1 MSVSDPFL
9 KRPLLT
15 LVVSVLILLAGLL
28 SLANL
33 DVENLPPIAPSRVS
47 VSANYPGASAE
58 VVEQGVTNLMERQL
72 NSLERLETITSSSS
86 ANGARVQLSFRGNQ
100 GELDQINVQNE
111 ASLISRQLPQPVSRQ
126 GLRVRRSSSD
136 LLMVLSFSD
145 NTNTYSRAF
154 ISSWVDRQGRE
165 PLLRINGVG
174 DVVLF
179 GSSDLAY
186 RLWLDATQLSRFELT
201 IEDVKTALRRENVL
215 AALGQVGDAPSPEG
229 QQYTLPLRMEG
240 RLRSQQELENLIVKP
255 LGGGNS
261 VRLQDLGT
269 VSLGEE
275 RYGSIARNLDGQA
288 AVAVGIYQRDGS
300 NALAVSRSVEE
311 LLNQASLDFP
321 PGLEVETIV
330 DYASNVQESINQAIA
345 ALRDAVL
352 LVFAVLLLGLGN
364 WRLALI
370 TAVAIPVALVGS
382 FTVLKLSGGT
392 LNAFTLFGLVL
403 ATGVVVDDAIVVSED
418 IGRRIS
424 GGAPPFRAAREAMN
438 ELSGAVI
445 ATSLVL
451 IVVFLPVLVMPGS
464 LGRLYQPLAV
474 VISSTILFSTINALS
489 FTPVASAVLLGRS
502 FGPAP
507 KQAERLQRWLSRSS
521 QWLDAL
527 QQPYQRLL
535 ERTLRRRRLVLSLL
549 GAGLLITA
557 IGLRALP
564 TGFVPQ
570 EDGGQIRGVVVLPE
584 GASLERT
591 QKAME
596 RVQQA
601 VATEPL
607 VRYGNFYAGR
617 SFGDSA
623 PNKGIFFLRLKP
635 LNQRSKST
643 SDVVERLNPALQQAM
658 AGDGRVILSQP
669 QPVRGFG
676 SEGGISLNLLDVSGG
691 RLSLQQFGDEADD
704 FIAVAMASGRFERVG
719 TRFSANAPSLEVI
732 PDRQQLAAVGVS
744 LEEVVAVIGDSFGST
759 YVNDTFSD
767 ARVRRVI
774 VQLQG
779 RDRSSPA
786 DVLRLLVRNRDGTLI
801 PLSNLVRLEPTTGPT
816 SINHSE
822 LSRAISIRAQA
833 KRGVSS
839 GQAMATLER
848 VQQQR
853 NSPIT
858 ELQFTG
864 LSLEEQRAG
873 GGTWKLFGLGLL
885 VVYLLLAALYESAID
900 PLIILITVPLAL
912 LGVVLGL
919 ATRGLFL
926 DVYGQVGILV
936 LISLAAKNGILIVEF
951 ANQRVKRGVAVATAI
966 REAASLRL
974 RPILLTGVS
983 SLAGFLP
990 LVLASGAGAARSI
1003 SIGTVAFSGLLAS
1016 TALSLLVLPVVYEI
1030 VKSWEMKRTQKL
1042 G

>member
-1 MSVSDPFL
+1 
-9 KRPLLT
+9 
-15 LVVSVLILLAGLL
+15 
-28 SLANL
+28 
-33 DVENLPPIAPSRVS
+33 
-47 VSANYPGASAE
+47 
-58 VVEQGVTNLMERQL
+58 
-72 NSLERLETITSSSS
+72 
-86 ANGARVQLSFRGNQ
+86 
-100 GELDQINVQNE
+100 
-111 ASLISRQLPQPVSRQ
+111 
-126 GLRVRRSSSD
+126 
-136 LLMVLSFSD
+136 
-145 NTNTYSRAF
+145 
-154 ISSWVDRQGRE
+154 
-165 PLLRINGVG
+165 
-174 DVVLF
+174 
-179 GSSDLAY
+179 
-186 RLWLDATQLSRFELT
+186 
-201 IEDVKTALRRENVL
+201 
-215 AALGQVGDAPSPEG
+215 
-229 QQYTLPLRMEG
+229 
-240 RLRSQQELENLIVKP
+240 
-255 LGGGNS
+255 
-261 VRLQDLGT
+261 
-269 VSLGEE
+269 
-275 RYGSIARNLDGQA
+275 
-288 AVAVGIYQRDGS
+288 
-300 NALAVSRSVEE
+300 
-311 LLNQASLDFP
+311 
-321 PGLEVETIV
+321 
-330 DYASNVQESINQAIA
+330 
-345 ALRDAVL
+345 
-352 LVFAVLLLGLGN
+352 
-364 WRLALI
+364 
-370 TAVAIPVALVGS
+370 
-382 FTVLKLSGGT
+382 
-392 LNAFTLFGLVL
+392 
-403 ATGVVVDDAIVVSED
+403 
-418 IGRRIS
+418 
-424 GGAPPFRAAREAMN
+424 
-438 ELSGAVI
+438 
-445 ATSLVL
+445 
-451 IVVFLPVLVMPGS
+451 
-464 LGRLYQPLAV
+464 
-474 VISSTILFSTINALS
+474 
-489 FTPVASAVLLGRS
+489 
-502 FGPAP
+502 
-507 KQAERLQRWLSRSS
+507 
-521 QWLDAL
+521 
-527 QQPYQRLL
+527 
-535 ERTLRRRRLVLSLL
+535 
-549 GAGLLITA
+549 
-557 IGLRALP
+557 
-564 TGFVPQ
+564 
-570 EDGGQIRGVVVLPE
+570 
-584 GASLERT
+584 
-591 QKAME
+591 ME

-601 VATEPL
+601 VASEPL

-704 FIAVAMASGRFERVG
+704 FIAAAMASGRFERVG

-900 PLIILITVPLAL
+900 PVIILITVPLAL

>member
-1 MSVSDPFL
+1 M
-9 KRPLLT
+9 
-15 LVVSVLILLAGLL
+15 
-28 SLANL
+28 
-33 DVENLPPIAPSRVS
+33 
-47 VSANYPGASAE
+47 
-58 VVEQGVTNLMERQL
+58 
-72 NSLERLETITSSSS
+72 
-86 ANGARVQLSFRGNQ
+86 
-100 GELDQINVQNE
+100 
-111 ASLISRQLPQPVSRQ
+111 
-126 GLRVRRSSSD
+126 
-136 LLMVLSFSD
+136 
-145 NTNTYSRAF
+145 
-154 ISSWVDRQGRE
+154 
-165 PLLRINGVG
+165 
-174 DVVLF
+174 
-179 GSSDLAY
+179 
-186 RLWLDATQLSRFELT
+186 
-201 IEDVKTALRRENVL
+201 
-215 AALGQVGDAPSPEG
+215 
-229 QQYTLPLRMEG
+229 
-240 RLRSQQELENLIVKP
+240 
-255 LGGGNS
+255 
-261 VRLQDLGT
+261 
-269 VSLGEE
+269 
-275 RYGSIARNLDGQA
+275 
-288 AVAVGIYQRDGS
+288 
-300 NALAVSRSVEE
+300 
-311 LLNQASLDFP
+311 
-321 PGLEVETIV
+321 
-330 DYASNVQESINQAIA
+330 
-345 ALRDAVL
+345 L

-382 FTVLKLSGGT
+382 FTLLKLSGGT

-424 GGAPPFRAAREAMN
+424 GGAKPFRAAREAMD

-489 FTPVASAVLLGRS
+489 FTPVASAVLLGKS
-502 FGPAP
+502 FRPAP
-507 KQAERLQRWLSRSS
+507 KQVERLRRGLARSS

-535 ERTLRRRRLVLSLL
+535 ERALRRRRLVLSLL

-591 QKAME
+591 QSAMQ

-635 LNQRSKST
+635 LQQRSTST
-643 SDVVERLNPALQQAM
+643 SEVVERLNPALQRAM

-704 FIAVAMASGRFERVG
+704 FIAAAKASGRFERVG

-779 RDRSSPA
+779 SDRSSPG
-786 DVLRLLVRNRDGTLI
+786 DVLRLLVRNRDGRLI

-822 LSRAISIRAQA
+822 LSRAISIRAKP
-833 KRGVSS
+833 KRGISS

-853 NSPIT
+853 NTPTT

-900 PLIILITVPLAL
+900 PVIILITVPLAL

-919 ATRGLFL
+919 AARGLFL

-951 ANQRVKRGVAVATAI
+951 ANQRVKRGIAVSAAI

-974 RPILLTGVS
+974 RPILLTGIS

-1030 VKSWEMKRTQKL
+1030 VKTWEQKRTQKL

>member
-1 MSVSDPFL
+1 
-9 KRPLLT
+9 
-15 LVVSVLILLAGLL
+15 
-28 SLANL
+28 
-33 DVENLPPIAPSRVS
+33 
-47 VSANYPGASAE
+47 
-58 VVEQGVTNLMERQL
+58 
-72 NSLERLETITSSSS
+72 
-86 ANGARVQLSFRGNQ
+86 
-100 GELDQINVQNE
+100 
-111 ASLISRQLPQPVSRQ
+111 
-126 GLRVRRSSSD
+126 
-136 LLMVLSFSD
+136 
-145 NTNTYSRAF
+145 
-154 ISSWVDRQGRE
+154 
-165 PLLRINGVG
+165 
-174 DVVLF
+174 
-179 GSSDLAY
+179 
-186 RLWLDATQLSRFELT
+186 
-201 IEDVKTALRRENVL
+201 
-215 AALGQVGDAPSPEG
+215 
-229 QQYTLPLRMEG
+229 
-240 RLRSQQELENLIVKP
+240 
-255 LGGGNS
+255 
-261 VRLQDLGT
+261 
-269 VSLGEE
+269 
-275 RYGSIARNLDGQA
+275 
-288 AVAVGIYQRDGS
+288 
-300 NALAVSRSVEE
+300 
-311 LLNQASLDFP
+311 
-321 PGLEVETIV
+321 
-330 DYASNVQESINQAIA
+330 
-345 ALRDAVL
+345 
-352 LVFAVLLLGLGN
+352 
-364 WRLALI
+364 
-370 TAVAIPVALVGS
+370 
-382 FTVLKLSGGT
+382 
-392 LNAFTLFGLVL
+392 
-403 ATGVVVDDAIVVSED
+403 
-418 IGRRIS
+418 
-424 GGAPPFRAAREAMN
+424 
-438 ELSGAVI
+438 
-445 ATSLVL
+445 
-451 IVVFLPVLVMPGS
+451 VFLPVLVMPGS

-489 FTPVASAVLLGRS
+489 FTPVASAVLLGKS
-502 FGPAP
+502 FRPAP
-507 KQAERLQRWLSRSS
+507 KQVERLRRGLARSS

-535 ERTLRRRRLVLSLL
+535 ERALRRRRLVLSLL

-557 IGLRALP
+557 IGLQALP

-591 QKAME
+591 QSAMQ

-601 VATEPL
+601 VASEPL

-635 LNQRSKST
+635 LQQRSTST
-643 SDVVERLNPALQQAM
+643 SEVVERLNPALQRAM

-704 FIAVAMASGRFERVG
+704 FIAAAKASGRFERVG

-779 RDRSSPA
+779 SDRSSPG
-786 DVLRLLVRNRDGTLI
+786 DVLRLLVRNRDGRLI

-822 LSRAISIRAQA
+822 LSRAISIRAKP
-833 KRGVSS
+833 KRGISS

-853 NSPIT
+853 NTPTT

-900 PLIILITVPLAL
+900 PVIILITVPLAL

-919 ATRGLFL
+919 AARGLFL

-951 ANQRVKRGVAVATAI
+951 ANQRVKRGIAIPAAI

-1030 VKSWEMKRTQKL
+1030 VKTWEMKRTQKL

>member
-1 MSVSDPFL
+1 V
-9 KRPLLT
+9 
-15 LVVSVLILLAGLL
+15 
-28 SLANL
+28 
-33 DVENLPPIAPSRVS
+33 
-47 VSANYPGASAE
+47 
-58 VVEQGVTNLMERQL
+58 
-72 NSLERLETITSSSS
+72 ERL
-86 ANGARVQLSFRGNQ
+86 RRG
-100 GELDQINVQNE
+100 
-111 ASLISRQLPQPVSRQ
+111 
-126 GLRVRRSSSD
+126 
-136 LLMVLSFSD
+136 
-145 NTNTYSRAF
+145 
-154 ISSWVDRQGRE
+154 
-165 PLLRINGVG
+165 
-174 DVVLF
+174 
-179 GSSDLAY
+179 LA
-186 RLWLDATQLSRFELT
+186 
-201 IEDVKTALRRENVL
+201 
-215 AALGQVGDAPSPEG
+215 
-229 QQYTLPLRMEG
+229 
-240 RLRSQQELENLIVKP
+240 
-255 LGGGNS
+255 
-261 VRLQDLGT
+261 
-269 VSLGEE
+269 
-275 RYGSIARNLDGQA
+275 
-288 AVAVGIYQRDGS
+288 
-300 NALAVSRSVEE
+300 
-311 LLNQASLDFP
+311 
-321 PGLEVETIV
+321 
-330 DYASNVQESINQAIA
+330 
-345 ALRDAVL
+345 
-352 LVFAVLLLGLGN
+352 
-364 WRLALI
+364 
-370 TAVAIPVALVGS
+370 
-382 FTVLKLSGGT
+382 
-392 LNAFTLFGLVL
+392 
-403 ATGVVVDDAIVVSED
+403 
-418 IGRRIS
+418 
-424 GGAPPFRAAREAMN
+424 
-438 ELSGAVI
+438 
-445 ATSLVL
+445 
-451 IVVFLPVLVMPGS
+451 
-464 LGRLYQPLAV
+464 
-474 VISSTILFSTINALS
+474 
-489 FTPVASAVLLGRS
+489 
-502 FGPAP
+502 
-507 KQAERLQRWLSRSS
+507 RSS

-535 ERTLRRRRLVLSLL
+535 ERALRRRRLVLSLL

-557 IGLRALP
+557 IGLQALP

-591 QKAME
+591 QSAMQ

-601 VATEPL
+601 VASEPL

-635 LNQRSKST
+635 LQQRSTST
-643 SDVVERLNPALQQAM
+643 SEVVERLNPALQRAM

-704 FIAVAMASGRFERVG
+704 FIAAAKASGRFERVG

-779 RDRSSPA
+779 SDRSSPG
-786 DVLRLLVRNRDGTLI
+786 DVLRLLVRNRDGRLI

-822 LSRAISIRAQA
+822 LSRAISIRAKP
-833 KRGVSS
+833 KRGISS

-853 NSPIT
+853 NTPTT

-900 PLIILITVPLAL
+900 PVIILITVPLAL

-919 ATRGLFL
+919 AARGLFL

-951 ANQRVKRGVAVATAI
+951 ANQRVKRGIAIPAAI

-1030 VKSWEMKRTQKL
+1030 VKTWEMKRTQKL

>member
-154 ISSWVDRQGRE
+154 ISSWVDRQVRE
-165 PLLRINGVG
+165 PLLRISGVG

-215 AALGQVGDAPSPEG
+215 AALGQVGDAPAPEG

-311 LLNQASLDFP
+311 QLNQASLDFP

-382 FTVLKLSGGT
+382 FTMLKLSGGT

-424 GGAPPFRAAREAMN
+424 GGVPPFRAAREAMN
-438 ELSGAVI
+438 ELSSAVI

-535 ERTLRRRRLVLSLL
+535 ERALRRRRLVLSLL

-591 QKAME
+591 QNAME

-601 VATEPL
+601 VASEPL

-691 RLSLQQFGDEADD
+691 RLSLRKK
-704 FIAVAMASGRFERVG
+704 M
-719 TRFSANAPSLEVI
+719 P
-732 PDRQQLAAVGVS
+732 
-744 LEEVVAVIGDSFGST
+744 
-759 YVNDTFSD
+759 
-767 ARVRRVI
+767 
-774 VQLQG
+774 
-779 RDRSSPA
+779 
-786 DVLRLLVRNRDGTLI
+786 
-801 PLSNLVRLEPTTGPT
+801 
-816 SINHSE
+816 
-822 LSRAISIRAQA
+822 
-833 KRGVSS
+833 
-839 GQAMATLER
+839 
-848 VQQQR
+848 
-853 NSPIT
+853 
-858 ELQFTG
+858 
-864 LSLEEQRAG
+864 
-873 GGTWKLFGLGLL
+873 
-885 VVYLLLAALYESAID
+885 
-900 PLIILITVPLAL
+900 L
-912 LGVVLGL
+912 LG
-919 ATRGLFL
+919 
-926 DVYGQVGILV
+926 
-936 LISLAAKNGILIVEF
+936 
-951 ANQRVKRGVAVATAI
+951 
-966 REAASLRL
+966 
-974 RPILLTGVS
+974 
-983 SLAGFLP
+983 
-990 LVLASGAGAARSI
+990 
-1003 SIGTVAFSGLLAS
+1003 
-1016 TALSLLVLPVVYEI
+1016 ALSPKE
-1030 VKSWEMKRTQKL
+1030 RPA
-1042 G
+1042 

>member
-1 MSVSDPFL
+1 
-9 KRPLLT
+9 
-15 LVVSVLILLAGLL
+15 
-28 SLANL
+28 
-33 DVENLPPIAPSRVS
+33 
-47 VSANYPGASAE
+47 
-58 VVEQGVTNLMERQL
+58 
-72 NSLERLETITSSSS
+72 
-86 ANGARVQLSFRGNQ
+86 
-100 GELDQINVQNE
+100 
-111 ASLISRQLPQPVSRQ
+111 
-126 GLRVRRSSSD
+126 
-136 LLMVLSFSD
+136 
-145 NTNTYSRAF
+145 
-154 ISSWVDRQGRE
+154 
-165 PLLRINGVG
+165 
-174 DVVLF
+174 
-179 GSSDLAY
+179 
-186 RLWLDATQLSRFELT
+186 
-201 IEDVKTALRRENVL
+201 
-215 AALGQVGDAPSPEG
+215 
-229 QQYTLPLRMEG
+229 
-240 RLRSQQELENLIVKP
+240 
-255 LGGGNS
+255 
-261 VRLQDLGT
+261 
-269 VSLGEE
+269 
-275 RYGSIARNLDGQA
+275 
-288 AVAVGIYQRDGS
+288 
-300 NALAVSRSVEE
+300 
-311 LLNQASLDFP
+311 
-321 PGLEVETIV
+321 
-330 DYASNVQESINQAIA
+330 
-345 ALRDAVL
+345 
-352 LVFAVLLLGLGN
+352 
-364 WRLALI
+364 
-370 TAVAIPVALVGS
+370 VALVGS
-382 FTVLKLSGGT
+382 FTLLKLSGGT

-424 GGAPPFRAAREAMN
+424 GGAKPFRAAREAMD

-489 FTPVASAVLLGRS
+489 FTPVASAVLLGKS
-502 FGPAP
+502 FRPAP
-507 KQAERLQRWLSRSS
+507 KQVERLRRGLARSS

-535 ERTLRRRRLVLSLL
+535 ERALRRRRLVLSLL

-557 IGLRALP
+557 IGLQALP

-591 QKAME
+591 QSAMQ

-601 VATEPL
+601 VASEPL

-635 LNQRSKST
+635 LQQRSTST
-643 SDVVERLNPALQQAM
+643 SEVVERLNPALQRAM

-704 FIAVAMASGRFERVG
+704 FIAAAKASGRFERVG

-779 RDRSSPA
+779 SDRSSPG
-786 DVLRLLVRNRDGTLI
+786 DVLRLLVRNRDGRLI

-822 LSRAISIRAQA
+822 LSRAISIRAKP
-833 KRGVSS
+833 KRGISS

-853 NSPIT
+853 NTPTT

-900 PLIILITVPLAL
+900 PVIILITVPLAL

-919 ATRGLFL
+919 AARGLFL

-951 ANQRVKRGVAVATAI
+951 ANQRVKRGIAIPAAI

-1030 VKSWEMKRTQKL
+1030 VKTWEMKRTQKL

>member
-1 MSVSDPFL
+1 M
-9 KRPLLT
+9 
-15 LVVSVLILLAGLL
+15 
-28 SLANL
+28 
-33 DVENLPPIAPSRVS
+33 
-47 VSANYPGASAE
+47 
-58 VVEQGVTNLMERQL
+58 
-72 NSLERLETITSSSS
+72 
-86 ANGARVQLSFRGNQ
+86 
-100 GELDQINVQNE
+100 
-111 ASLISRQLPQPVSRQ
+111 
-126 GLRVRRSSSD
+126 
-136 LLMVLSFSD
+136 
-145 NTNTYSRAF
+145 
-154 ISSWVDRQGRE
+154 
-165 PLLRINGVG
+165 
-174 DVVLF
+174 
-179 GSSDLAY
+179 
-186 RLWLDATQLSRFELT
+186 
-201 IEDVKTALRRENVL
+201 
-215 AALGQVGDAPSPEG
+215 
-229 QQYTLPLRMEG
+229 
-240 RLRSQQELENLIVKP
+240 
-255 LGGGNS
+255 
-261 VRLQDLGT
+261 
-269 VSLGEE
+269 
-275 RYGSIARNLDGQA
+275 
-288 AVAVGIYQRDGS
+288 
-300 NALAVSRSVEE
+300 
-311 LLNQASLDFP
+311 
-321 PGLEVETIV
+321 ETIV

-382 FTVLKLSGGT
+382 FTLLKLSGGT

-424 GGAPPFRAAREAMN
+424 GGAKPFRAAREAMD

-489 FTPVASAVLLGRS
+489 FTPVASAVLLGKS
-502 FGPAP
+502 FRPAP
-507 KQAERLQRWLSRSS
+507 KQVERLRRGLARSS

-535 ERTLRRRRLVLSLL
+535 ERALRQRRLVLSLL

-591 QKAME
+591 QSAMQ

-635 LNQRSKST
+635 LQQRSTST
-643 SDVVERLNPALQQAM
+643 SEVVERLNPALQRAM

-704 FIAVAMASGRFERVG
+704 FIAAAKASGRFERVG

-779 RDRSSPA
+779 SDRSSPG
-786 DVLRLLVRNRDGTLI
+786 DVLRLLVRNRDGRLI

-822 LSRAISIRAQA
+822 LSRAISIRAKP
-833 KRGVSS
+833 KRGISS

-853 NSPIT
+853 NTPTT

-900 PLIILITVPLAL
+900 PVIILITVPLAL

-919 ATRGLFL
+919 AARGLFL

-951 ANQRVKRGVAVATAI
+951 ANQRVKRGIAVSAAI

-1030 VKSWEMKRTQKL
+1030 VKTWEQKRTQKL

>member
-15 LVVSVLILLAGLL
+15 LVVSLLILLAGLL
-28 SLANL
+28 SLASL

-86 ANGARVQLSFRGNQ
+86 ANGASVQLSFRGNQ

-145 NTNTYSRAF
+145 SSNTYTRAF

-186 RLWLDATQLSRFELT
+186 RLWLDATKLSRFELT

-215 AALGQVGDAPSPEG
+215 AALGQVGDSPAPEG

-240 RLRSQQELENLIVKP
+240 RLRNQQELENLIVKP

-269 VSLGEE
+269 VRLGEE

-288 AVAVGIYQRDGS
+288 AVAVGIFQRDGS

-382 FTVLKLSGGT
+382 FTLLKLSGGT

-424 GGAPPFRAAREAMN
+424 GGAKPFRAAREAMD

-489 FTPVASAVLLGRS
+489 FTPVASAVLLGKS
-502 FGPAP
+502 FRPAP
-507 KQAERLQRWLSRSS
+507 KQVERLRRALARSS

-535 ERTLRRRRLVLSLL
+535 ERALRRRRLVLSLL

-591 QKAME
+591 QSAMQ

-635 LNQRSKST
+635 LQQRSTST
-643 SDVVERLNPALQQAM
+643 SEVVERLNPALQRAM

-704 FIAVAMASGRFERVG
+704 FIAAAKASGRFERVG

-779 RDRSSPA
+779 SDRSSPG
-786 DVLRLLVRNRDGTLI
+786 DVLRLLVRNRDGRLI

-822 LSRAISIRAQA
+822 LSRAISIRAKP
-833 KRGVSS
+833 KRGISS

-853 NSPIT
+853 NTPTT

-900 PLIILITVPLAL
+900 PVIILITVPLAL

-919 ATRGLFL
+919 AARGLFL

-951 ANQRVKRGVAVATAI
+951 ANQRVKRGIAVSAAI

-1030 VKSWEMKRTQKL
+1030 VKTWEQKRTQKL

>member
-1 MSVSDPFL
+1 MLALNEYRRQFGSDDSVFL
-9 KRPLLT
+9 VYRAKDGDVFSRE
-15 LVVSVLILLAGLL
+15 SLLAIQQLTDDLRYWQQLRPEDYPDAINGIDLDFNELNHVRRVQSIANLRFQENQGDTLL
-28 SLANL
+28 SNRLVPEQLPESDDELAAIKTRALNQQDYLLAFYSADARYGAVMIQTDFGAQPVEGYEPAVNATDIVL
-33 DVENLPPIAPSRVS
+33 DDSFIDFDAFAADDNFDLDFDESAQIQEVSFEPVDMLGYTNFHLMTKALYEKYDEQFEFFPVGNPPMMEFMMDTLSQMQVLGLVMILIFTLLLYILFRSFSAVLWPMVTIA
-47 VSANYPGASAE
+47 ASMAWTWGFT
-58 VVEQGVTNLMERQL
+58 VWLGVTISQMI
-72 NSLERLETITSSSS
+72 SLT
-86 ANGARVQLSFRGNQ
+86 
-100 GELDQINVQNE
+100 
-111 ASLISRQLPQPVSRQ
+111 
-126 GLRVRRSSSD
+126 
-136 LLMVLSFSD
+136 
-145 NTNTYSRAF
+145 
-154 ISSWVDRQGRE
+154 
-165 PLLRINGVG
+165 
-174 DVVLF
+174 
-179 GSSDLAY
+179 
-186 RLWLDATQLSRFELT
+186 
-201 IEDVKTALRRENVL
+201 
-215 AALGQVGDAPSPEG
+215 
-229 QQYTLPLRMEG
+229 
-240 RLRSQQELENLIVKP
+240 
-255 LGGGNS
+255 
-261 VRLQDLGT
+261 
-269 VSLGEE
+269 
-275 RYGSIARNLDGQA
+275 
-288 AVAVGIYQRDGS
+288 
-300 NALAVSRSVEE
+300 
-311 LLNQASLDFP
+311 
-321 PGLEVETIV
+321 
-330 DYASNVQESINQAIA
+330 
-345 ALRDAVL
+345 VL

-382 FTVLKLSGGT
+382 FTLLKLSGGT

-424 GGAPPFRAAREAMN
+424 GGAKPFRAAREAMD

-489 FTPVASAVLLGRS
+489 FTPVASAVLLGKS
-502 FGPAP
+502 FRPAP
-507 KQAERLQRWLSRSS
+507 KQVERLRRGLARSS

-535 ERTLRRRRLVLSLL
+535 ERALRRRRLVLSLL

-591 QKAME
+591 QSAMQ

-635 LNQRSKST
+635 LQQRSTST
-643 SDVVERLNPALQQAM
+643 SEVVERLNPALQRAM

-704 FIAVAMASGRFERVG
+704 FIAAAKASGRFERVG

-779 RDRSSPA
+779 SDRSSPG
-786 DVLRLLVRNRDGTLI
+786 DVLRLLVRNRDGRLI

-822 LSRAISIRAQA
+822 LSRAISIRAKP
-833 KRGVSS
+833 KRGISS

-853 NSPIT
+853 NTPTT

-900 PLIILITVPLAL
+900 PVIILITVPLAL

-919 ATRGLFL
+919 AARGLFL

-951 ANQRVKRGVAVATAI
+951 ANQRVKRGIAVSAAI

-1030 VKSWEMKRTQKL
+1030 VKTWEQKRTQKL

>member
-1 MSVSDPFL
+1 MD
-9 KRPLLT
+9 
-15 LVVSVLILLAGLL
+15 
-28 SLANL
+28 
-33 DVENLPPIAPSRVS
+33 
-47 VSANYPGASAE
+47 
-58 VVEQGVTNLMERQL
+58 
-72 NSLERLETITSSSS
+72 
-86 ANGARVQLSFRGNQ
+86 
-100 GELDQINVQNE
+100 
-111 ASLISRQLPQPVSRQ
+111 
-126 GLRVRRSSSD
+126 
-136 LLMVLSFSD
+136 
-145 NTNTYSRAF
+145 
-154 ISSWVDRQGRE
+154 
-165 PLLRINGVG
+165 
-174 DVVLF
+174 
-179 GSSDLAY
+179 
-186 RLWLDATQLSRFELT
+186 
-201 IEDVKTALRRENVL
+201 
-215 AALGQVGDAPSPEG
+215 
-229 QQYTLPLRMEG
+229 
-240 RLRSQQELENLIVKP
+240 
-255 LGGGNS
+255 
-261 VRLQDLGT
+261 
-269 VSLGEE
+269 
-275 RYGSIARNLDGQA
+275 
-288 AVAVGIYQRDGS
+288 
-300 NALAVSRSVEE
+300 
-311 LLNQASLDFP
+311 
-321 PGLEVETIV
+321 
-330 DYASNVQESINQAIA
+330 
-345 ALRDAVL
+345 
-352 LVFAVLLLGLGN
+352 
-364 WRLALI
+364 
-370 TAVAIPVALVGS
+370 
-382 FTVLKLSGGT
+382 
-392 LNAFTLFGLVL
+392 
-403 ATGVVVDDAIVVSED
+403 
-418 IGRRIS
+418 
-424 GGAPPFRAAREAMN
+424 

-489 FTPVASAVLLGRS
+489 FTPVASAVLLGKS
-502 FGPAP
+502 FRPAP
-507 KQAERLQRWLSRSS
+507 KPMERLRRGLAKSS

-535 ERTLRRRRLVLSLL
+535 ERALKRRRLVLSLL

-591 QKAME
+591 QSAMQ

-601 VATEPL
+601 VAAEPL

-635 LNQRSKST
+635 LQERSTST

-704 FIAVAMASGRFERVG
+704 FIAAAKASGRFERVG
-719 TRFSANAPSLEVI
+719 TRFSANAPSLEVV

-779 RDRSSPA
+779 SDRSSPG
-786 DVLRLLVRNRDGTLI
+786 DVLRLLVRNRDGRLI

-822 LSRAISIRAQA
+822 LSRAISIRAKP

-853 NSPIT
+853 NTPST

-885 VVYLLLAALYESAID
+885 VVYLLLAALYESPID
-900 PLIILITVPLAL
+900 PVIILITVPLAL

-919 ATRGLFL
+919 AARGLFL

-951 ANQRVKRGVAVATAI
+951 ANQRVKRGVAVPVAI

-1030 VKSWEMKRTQKL
+1030 VKTWEMKRTQKL

>member
-1 MSVSDPFL
+1 M
-9 KRPLLT
+9 
-15 LVVSVLILLAGLL
+15 
-28 SLANL
+28 
-33 DVENLPPIAPSRVS
+33 
-47 VSANYPGASAE
+47 
-58 VVEQGVTNLMERQL
+58 
-72 NSLERLETITSSSS
+72 
-86 ANGARVQLSFRGNQ
+86 
-100 GELDQINVQNE
+100 
-111 ASLISRQLPQPVSRQ
+111 
-126 GLRVRRSSSD
+126 
-136 LLMVLSFSD
+136 
-145 NTNTYSRAF
+145 
-154 ISSWVDRQGRE
+154 
-165 PLLRINGVG
+165 
-174 DVVLF
+174 
-179 GSSDLAY
+179 
-186 RLWLDATQLSRFELT
+186 
-201 IEDVKTALRRENVL
+201 
-215 AALGQVGDAPSPEG
+215 
-229 QQYTLPLRMEG
+229 
-240 RLRSQQELENLIVKP
+240 
-255 LGGGNS
+255 
-261 VRLQDLGT
+261 
-269 VSLGEE
+269 
-275 RYGSIARNLDGQA
+275 
-288 AVAVGIYQRDGS
+288 
-300 NALAVSRSVEE
+300 
-311 LLNQASLDFP
+311 
-321 PGLEVETIV
+321 
-330 DYASNVQESINQAIA
+330 
-345 ALRDAVL
+345 
-352 LVFAVLLLGLGN
+352 
-364 WRLALI
+364 
-370 TAVAIPVALVGS
+370 
-382 FTVLKLSGGT
+382 
-392 LNAFTLFGLVL
+392 
-403 ATGVVVDDAIVVSED
+403 
-418 IGRRIS
+418 
-424 GGAPPFRAAREAMN
+424 
-438 ELSGAVI
+438 
-445 ATSLVL
+445 
-451 IVVFLPVLVMPGS
+451 
-464 LGRLYQPLAV
+464 

-591 QKAME
+591 QNAME

-704 FIAVAMASGRFERVG
+704 FIAAAMASGRFERVG

-900 PLIILITVPLAL
+900 PVIILITVPLAL

-951 ANQRVKRGVAVATAI
+951 ANQRVKRGVAAGAAI

>member
-1 MSVSDPFL
+1 M
-9 KRPLLT
+9 
-15 LVVSVLILLAGLL
+15 
-28 SLANL
+28 
-33 DVENLPPIAPSRVS
+33 
-47 VSANYPGASAE
+47 
-58 VVEQGVTNLMERQL
+58 
-72 NSLERLETITSSSS
+72 
-86 ANGARVQLSFRGNQ
+86 
-100 GELDQINVQNE
+100 
-111 ASLISRQLPQPVSRQ
+111 
-126 GLRVRRSSSD
+126 
-136 LLMVLSFSD
+136 
-145 NTNTYSRAF
+145 
-154 ISSWVDRQGRE
+154 
-165 PLLRINGVG
+165 
-174 DVVLF
+174 
-179 GSSDLAY
+179 
-186 RLWLDATQLSRFELT
+186 
-201 IEDVKTALRRENVL
+201 
-215 AALGQVGDAPSPEG
+215 
-229 QQYTLPLRMEG
+229 
-240 RLRSQQELENLIVKP
+240 
-255 LGGGNS
+255 
-261 VRLQDLGT
+261 
-269 VSLGEE
+269 
-275 RYGSIARNLDGQA
+275 
-288 AVAVGIYQRDGS
+288 
-300 NALAVSRSVEE
+300 
-311 LLNQASLDFP
+311 
-321 PGLEVETIV
+321 
-330 DYASNVQESINQAIA
+330 
-345 ALRDAVL
+345 
-352 LVFAVLLLGLGN
+352 
-364 WRLALI
+364 
-370 TAVAIPVALVGS
+370 
-382 FTVLKLSGGT
+382 
-392 LNAFTLFGLVL
+392 
-403 ATGVVVDDAIVVSED
+403 
-418 IGRRIS
+418 
-424 GGAPPFRAAREAMN
+424 
-438 ELSGAVI
+438 
-445 ATSLVL
+445 
-451 IVVFLPVLVMPGS
+451 
-464 LGRLYQPLAV
+464 
-474 VISSTILFSTINALS
+474 
-489 FTPVASAVLLGRS
+489 ASAVLLGRS

-507 KQAERLQRWLSRSS
+507 RQTERLQRWLSRSS

-591 QKAME
+591 QNAME

-601 VATEPL
+601 VASEPL

-635 LNQRSKST
+635 LNQRSTST
-643 SDVVERLNPALQQAM
+643 SEVVERLNPALQQAM

-779 RDRSSPA
+779 GDRSSPA

-900 PLIILITVPLAL
+900 PVIILITVPLAL

-919 ATRGLFL
+919 STRGLFL

-951 ANQRVKRGVAVATAI
+951 ANQRVKRGVAVAAAI

-990 LVLASGAGAARSI
+990 LVLATGAGAARSI

-1016 TALSLLVLPVVYEI
+1016 TALSLLVLPVVYEL